1 MANKYLLK
9 PVLKTAKQAFYL
21 EDENGN
27 TVYEGKMTKFSLLGA
42 SPFEFV
48 NHVTGKT
55 EEHKVGKT
63 ITVEQGNGGLIS
75 MLSKRSFFKYDGQ
88 KIWDYLHDQG
98 IRIES
103 GISGQKLGMSYDVT
117 FKGAPLCTIANSSP
131 KGKSIFTTDL
141 YYDVTCEEADLDLV
155 FLVAFSIAKTE
166 QTIYS

>member
-75 MLSKRSFFKYDGQ
+75 MLSKRSYFKYDGQ

-117 FKGAPLCTIANSSP
+117 LKGAPLCTIANSSP

-141 YYDVTCEEADLDLV
+141 YYDVTCEETDLDLV

>member
-27 TVYEGKMTKFSLLGA
+27 TVYEGKMTKFSLLGP

-48 NHVTGKT
+48 NHVTDKT

-63 ITVEQGNGGLIS
+63 VTVEQGNGGLLS
-75 MLSKRSFFKYDGQ
+75 MLSKRSYFKYDGQ

-103 GISGQKLGMSYDVT
+103 GLSSKKLGMSYDVT

-141 YYDVTCEEADLDLV
+141 YYDVICEEADLDLA
-155 FLVAFSIAKTE
+155 FLVAFSIAKTD
-166 QTIYS
+166 QTIYN